1 MTSFDRSKLSSNL
14 LPADLSRRILAI
26 DGHDRCALPDWA
38 ASLIWLGAWCRASQV
53 SGKRLIVF
61 AILPTREF
69 AAAFAGLGCLVAGA
83 RVFQST
89 LSWPTFKSLPIGREV
104 FWTSSNAKARY
115 RGKIIGFKEDG
126 DDERILVEITKAAK
140 RGHIGTRSEISK
152 NFFANYRFTEDEPP
166 TIPKAASMEAAVQSI
181 GSLVEDIDP
190 KWIWADGAEGLLI
203 TSVAHFENAI
213 VGLSVSIDGQA
224 PIAMYDILCS
234 GRNKR
239 QSHAK
244 LRVDHHRG
252 DLSGR
257 FPLAILD
264 GANGFY
270 AHEHLA
276 RVSNMLV
283 ILDRSEYQE
292 GIHNSVLELKSIS
305 CDAEFGFL
313 QDDLPDNFPPGVEV
327 AAYLVDGQ

>member
-1 MTSFDRSKLSSNL
+1 
-14 LPADLSRRILAI
+14 
-26 DGHDRCALPDWA
+26 
-38 ASLIWLGAWCRASQV
+38 V
-53 SGKRLIVF
+53 SGKRLVVF
-61 AILPTREF
+61 VILPTREF
-69 AAAFAGLGCLVAGA
+69 AAAFAGLGSLVAGA
-83 RVFQST
+83 SIFQST

-115 RGKIIGFKEDG
+115 RGKIQGFREDG
-126 DDERILVEITKAAK
+126 DDERILVEVTKAAK
-140 RGHIGTRSEISK
+140 RSHIGTRTEISRK
-152 NFFANYRFTEDEPP
+152 FFANFRFTQDEPP

-181 GSLVEDIDP
+181 GSLVENLDP
-190 KWIWADGAEGLLI
+190 TWIWADGAEGLLI
-203 TSVAHFENAI
+203 TSVAHFESAI
-213 VGLSVSIDGQA
+213 VGLSLSIDGQA

-234 GRNKR
+234 GRNKG

-244 LRVDHHRG
+244 LRIDHPRG
-252 DLSGR
+252 SLSGG

-264 GANGFY
+264 GANAFF

-305 CDAEFGFL
+305 CDAEFGL
-313 QDDLPDNFPPGVEV
+313 CHGDLPDNFPPGVEV
-327 AAYLVDGQ
+327 AGFLVDGQ

>member
-1 MTSFDRSKLSSNL
+1 MTSFDRSKVSNSL
-14 LPADLSRRILAI
+14 LPADLSRRISAI

-38 ASLIWLGAWCRASQV
+38 ASLIWLGAWCRSSQV

-61 AILPTREF
+61 ATLPTREL

-83 RVFQST
+83 GAFQST
-89 LSWPTFKSLPIGREV
+89 LSWPTFKSLPIGSEV

-115 RGKIIGFKEDG
+115 RGRIMGFKEDG
-126 DDERILVEITKAAK
+126 DDERILVEVTKAAK
-140 RGHIGTRSEISK
+140 KGHIGTRSEISRK
-152 NFFANYRFTEDEPP
+152 FFANYRFTEDEPP

-181 GSLVEDIDP
+181 GSLVENLDP

-203 TSVAHFENAI
+203 TSVAHFESAI
-213 VGLSVSIDGQA
+213 AGLSLSIDGQA

-234 GRNKR
+234 GRNKGK
-239 QSHAK
+239 SHAK
-244 LRVDHHRG
+244 FRIDHPRG
-252 DLSGR
+252 TLSGG

-264 GANGFY
+264 GANAFF

-305 CDAEFGFL
+305 CDAEPWYC

-327 AAYLVDGQ
+327 VGYLVDGQ